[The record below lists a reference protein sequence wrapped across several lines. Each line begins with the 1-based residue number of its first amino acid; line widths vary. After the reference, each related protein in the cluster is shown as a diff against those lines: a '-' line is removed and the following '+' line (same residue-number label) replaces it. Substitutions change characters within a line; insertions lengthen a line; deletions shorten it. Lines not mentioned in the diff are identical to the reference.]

1 MEKEIM
7 ALLKLWKLEFR
18 GDIRFLVVEKI
29 TGEEEL
35 KKYFNLK

>member
-1 MEKEIM
+1 MEREIM

-35 KKYFNLK
+35 KKQFNLE